1 MKTFSVI
8 PSDFIGS
15 VSTVSNMSLIYIWI
29 YLVQSEDQSVVFL
42 TASSC
47 VSLYA
52 DDLIVSTCVSLAPPP
67 FLSIRTSCF
76 THGTVCLFECLNHML
91 LFFLLLVFL
100 ILCCFFLFFLFFGD
114 VWHLKTFCFSPPG
127 STSVL
132 LILVFFFT
140 CFSLT
145 LFTWVSVKPQWV
157 NDQISQRHDPH
168 LFSPVT
174 NPKTMGLLIWQMSVS
189 LSENVG
195 VSVWTTSITSLT
207 SSTS

>member
-15 VSTVSNMSLIYIWI
+15 VSTVSNMRLIYIWI

-67 FLSIRTSCF
+67 FSLYKNQLLHSRHCLSVWMFEPHVVVFSAACF
-76 THGTVCLFECLNHML
+76 LDSVLN
-91 LFFLLLVFL
+91 F
-100 ILCCFFLFFLFFGD
+100 FFLFLD

-132 LILVFFFT
+132 LILVFVHMFFT
-140 CFSLT
+140 HFIHVT
-145 LFTWVSVKPQWV
+145 LS
-157 NDQISQRHDPH
+157 
-168 LFSPVT
+168 
-174 NPKTMGLLIWQMSVS
+174 
-189 LSENVG
+189 
-195 VSVWTTSITSLT
+195 
-207 SSTS
+207 